1 MQFDPVTQA
10 VVATLTELGAAEPTS
25 LVRTVLLRDGYFVG
39 YQFHCGDR
47 RAVWFVESGVIK
59 FHDAQG
65 KLLRKIDPNESLKKA
80 AA

>member
-1 MQFDPVTQA
+1 MQPDPIIQA
-10 VVATLTELGAAEPTS
+10 IIATLVELGADEPAS

-39 YQFHCGDR
+39 YQFCCGER

-65 KLLRKIDPNESLKKA
+65 KLLRKIDTSTPLKKA
-80 AA
+80 A

>member
-1 MQFDPVTQA
+1 MQPDPVTQA
-10 VVATLTELGAAEPTS
+10 VVATLAELGAVEPTS

-39 YQFHCGDR
+39 YQFCCGDR

-65 KLLRKIDPNESLKKA
+65 KLLRKIDPREPLKKA